1 MEYEEIAP
9 DFEAGPLDELA
20 QVLPAATVLELATS
34 FYESVTS
41 CLAQL
46 AAAARNHD
54 WSTIKEQ
61 AHDLKGI
68 SGTFGALR
76 LQQLAAELEHA
87 IGMSSAQAAVTLQEM
102 RETFAVAK
110 KEIEGMLAISKSEA
124 A

>member
-9 DFEAGPLDELA
+9 DFEAGPLEELA
-20 QVLPAATVLELATS
+20 QVLPAATVLELAAS
-34 FYESVTS
+34 FYESVAS

-46 AAAARNHD
+46 DAAAKASD
-54 WSTIKEQ
+54 WSLIKDQ

-68 SGTFGALR
+68 SGTFGASR

-87 IGMSSAQAAVTLQEM
+87 IGMSSAQAAVTLREM
-102 RETFAVAK
+102 YETFAAAR
-110 KEIEGMLAISKSEA
+110 KEIDAMLSTSKSEA